1 MTNAQSKHIH
11 SMVRWAAASLLALLS
26 CSGTS
31 SSPAAEPAEPAAP
44 TEPATDPEPAGPE
57 PLREPNRPPD
67 FEIPAYRSVGIGQE
81 IAFGLEVI
89 DEDQDDVR
97 VELVERPESARFDP
111 LTLTVVWKP
120 TGRDVPLGLFKV
132 RLTETQRGTDEKR
145 VFEHSF
151 SIDVGRRTP
160 KPVAGPLSPEVETLI
175 TIHDPE
181 RLKLINRSLP
191 LDKLLAH
198 SAATKALDLP
208 DEERAALARID
219 GKVLY
224 YDVLRGLATAN
235 ENPTV
240 HPDTGAFDKK
250 IWGDPRSWELIA
262 VRPRL
267 DKSWHELRLVYKAQ
281 RSPAA
286 TYVMFKMR
294 PTSDE
299 NLPPEAREYNNK
311 LFSKMVVEALFDA
324 EGNLDRKLFT
334 NKRLHAKQVEKL
346 VLDIITYREG
356 DRPWAHGTFLGLPSE
371 ARLGG
376 GSKRNEDGS
385 YKSGDAWAW
394 NVMKVKPHDGRMTFV
409 NVPIKGFAAAVKAG
423 AAGWEMTC
431 GSVFDPKSERRDER
445 LTGLCRDTGHVD
457 LPATSNGYGDS
468 DEAPGTKIAS
478 SLVDATNMFRNH
490 KEKLM
495 TTDLDLRDP
504 RRDIFEENG
513 MTCSQCHVR
522 KFGVRDMYDRTA
534 YDPSAGAP
542 TKMNKSQAPTF
553 FVITPTE
560 RWQPYA
566 IDFQEKQQ
574 CKFKKAIETD
584 LGLKTSLEC
593 PLMAEPQ

>member
-1 MTNAQSKHIH
+1 
-11 SMVRWAAASLLALLS
+11 MVRWAAPSLLALLS
-26 CSGTS
+26 CSGAPTG
-31 SSPAAEPAEPAAP
+31 PAKEVTQPQPVVPTPVEPASP
-44 TEPATDPEPAGPE
+44 TPP
-57 PLREPNRPPD
+57 PLGTPNRPPD

-97 VELVERPESARFDP
+97 VELIEKPDSARFDP

-120 TGRDVPLGLFKV
+120 TGRDVPLGLFRV
-132 RLTETQRGTDEKR
+132 RLTEIQRGTNARR
-145 VFEHSF
+145 VFEHGF
-151 SIDVGRRTP
+151 AIDVGRRTP
-160 KPVAGPLSPEVETLI
+160 KPMAGPLSAEVETLI

-181 RLKLINRSLP
+181 RLKEVNRRWP

-198 SAATKALDLP
+198 SATTKLVDLP
-208 DEERAALARID
+208 EAERANLAPID
-219 GKVLY
+219 GKALY

-240 HPDTGAFDKK
+240 HPETGAFDKK
-250 IWGDPRSWELIA
+250 TWADPRSWELIA

-281 RSPAA
+281 KSPAA
-286 TYVMFKMR
+286 TYIMFKMR

-299 NLPPEAREYNNK
+299 NLPAEAREYNNK
-311 LFSKMVVEALFDA
+311 LFSKMVAEAFFDA
-324 EGNLDRKLFT
+324 NGNLDAKLFKD
-334 NKRLHAKQVEKL
+334 KRLHGKRVEQL
-346 VLDIITYREG
+346 VTKIITYRE
-356 DRPWAHGTFLGLPSE
+356 DERPWAHGTFLGLPSE

-394 NVMKVKPHDGRMTFV
+394 NVMKVKPKDGHLAFV
-409 NVPIKGFAAAVKAG
+409 NVPIKGFATAVKAEG
-423 AAGWEMTC
+423 DHWEMTC
-431 GSVFDPKSERRDER
+431 GSLFDPKSERRDER
-445 LTGLCRDTGHVD
+445 LVGLCHETGHVD
-457 LPATSNGYGDS
+457 LPATRDGYGDT
-468 DEAPGTKIAS
+468 DAAAGTKIEAS
-478 SLVDATNMFRNH
+478 FVDATNMFRTH
-490 KEKLM
+490 KDTWM

-504 RRDIFEENG
+504 RRDLFEEKG

-522 KFGVRDMYDRTA
+522 KFGVRDMYDRSA
-534 YDPSAGAP
+534 YDPGAGTP

-574 CKFKKAIETD
+574 CKFKKAFETD
-584 LGLKTSLEC
+584 LGMKTSLEC
-593 PLMAEPQ
+593 PLMAESK